1 MPDARVG
8 QGGFRARQRA
18 RRDDARTR
26 VRTVAI
32 QVFQQEGFEGTTM
45 KLLADRAG
53 LSVGMIY
60 QLYEGKADVLLDVVR
75 THNAAQW
82 DVLEALAAQ
91 CSGFEGLIQL
101 FAASYGF
108 DLRIPQLAGIVMAQA
123 WLWEMDRELRHREDV
138 ARFQGYIAAVV
149 RRGHPHASAAD
160 VTAVAEGAH
169 DIYVRGLRAGV
180 FDGATPEQC
189 AQRLRPV
196 LAVLMRGL
204 GTESRGTL

>member
-1 MPDARVG
+1 MADGRVSA
-8 QGGFRARQRA
+8 GGFRARQKAKRDQA
-18 RRDDARTR
+18 RMR

-32 QVFQQEGFEGTTM
+32 QVFRQEGFEGTTM

-60 QLYEGKADVLLDVVR
+60 QLYEGKADVLLDVVS

-82 DVLEALAAQ
+82 AVLEALAAQ
-91 CSGFEGLIQL
+91 ASGFDGLIQL
-101 FAASYGF
+101 FAARYGF
-108 DLRIPQLAGIVMAQA
+108 DLRVPQLAGIVMAQA
-123 WLWEMDRELRHREDV
+123 WLWEMDRELRYREDV
-138 ARFQGYIAAVV
+138 ARFQGHIAAVV
-149 RRGHPHASAAD
+149 RRGYPDASAAD

-196 LAVLMRGL
+196 LAVLLRGL
-204 GTESRGTL
+204 VAAPRA